1 MYEVKRKERCVDY
14 EKITTY
20 QREVF
25 CCNVLEVEAGSN
37 GYHGGDSGHGS
48 RTYFRIADLGGTD
61 MEVHSGTD
69 KYGQSYF
76 EVILGGDSE
85 LRTIIEAL
93 EFITQ
98 CLKDEVK

>member
-1 MYEVKRKERCVDY
+1 MIEVKRRERNVDGK
-14 EKITTY
+14 KIDTF

-25 CCNVLEVEAGSN
+25 CCNVLEVEAGTN

-61 MEVHSGTD
+61 MEVYTGED
-69 KYGQSYF
+69 KYGQTYF
-76 EVILGGDSE
+76 EVMLGGDSE
-85 LRTIIEAL
+85 LRTIIESL